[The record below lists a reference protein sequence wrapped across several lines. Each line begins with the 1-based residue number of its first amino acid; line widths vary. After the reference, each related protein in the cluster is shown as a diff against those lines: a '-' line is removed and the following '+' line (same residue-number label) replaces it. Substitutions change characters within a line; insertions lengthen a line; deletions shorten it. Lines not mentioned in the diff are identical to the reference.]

1 LKNAWRKGINDMKNS
16 ADVIKKILLTEKG
29 TQLSEEQNKYLFK
42 VAKEANKMEIKKA
55 VEELFNVR
63 VMAVNTMRRKGK
75 KKRTRTAQ
83 SGITASWKRAVVS
96 LHKED
101 SINLV

>member
-1 LKNAWRKGINDMKNS
+1 MKNS

-29 TQLSEEQNKYLFK
+29 TRLSEEQNQYLFR

-55 VEELFNVR
+55 VEALFNVR

-75 KKRTRTAQ
+75 KKRERTAHY
-83 SGITASWKRAVVS
+83 GTTASWKRAVVT

-101 SINLV
+101 TISLV

>member
-1 LKNAWRKGINDMKNS
+1 MKNS
-16 ADVIKKILLTEKG
+16 ADIIKKVLLSEKG
-29 TQLSEEQNKYLFK
+29 TRLTEENNQYVFR
-42 VAKEANKMEIKKA
+42 VAKDANKIEIKKA

-75 KKRTRTAQ
+75 KKRERTPHF
-83 SGITASWKRAVVS
+83 GTTASWKRAVVT

-101 SINLV
+101 SITLI

>member
-1 LKNAWRKGINDMKNS
+1 MKNS

-29 TQLSEEQNKYLFK
+29 TRMAEEQNKYLFR

-75 KKRTRTAQ
+75 KKRQRTAHY
-83 SGITASWKRAVVS
+83 GTTAAWKRAFVTVHEEDKDRMS
-96 LHKED
+96 LF
-101 SINLV
+101 

>member
-1 LKNAWRKGINDMKNS
+1 MKNS

-29 TQLSEEQNKYLFK
+29 TRLSEEQNKYLFR
-42 VAKEANKMEIKKA
+42 VAKEANKVEIRKA

-75 KKRTRTAQ
+75 KKRERTAHF
-83 SGITASWKRAVVS
+83 GTTASWKRAVVT
-96 LHKED
+96 LHEDD
-101 SINLV
+101 SINLI

>member
-1 LKNAWRKGINDMKNS
+1 MKNS

-29 TQLSEEQNKYLFK
+29 TRMAEEQNKYLFR

-75 KKRTRTAQ
+75 KKRARTAHY
-83 SGITASWKRAVVS
+83 GTTASWKRAVVTVHEEDRDKLS
-96 LHKED
+96 L
-101 SINLV
+101 I

>member
-1 LKNAWRKGINDMKNS
+1 MRNS

-29 TQLSEEQNKYLFK
+29 TRLSEEQNKYLFK
-42 VAKEANKMEIKKA
+42 VAKEANKVEIKKA

-75 KKRTRTAQ
+75 KKRQRTAQ
-83 SGITASWKRAVVS
+83 YGTTAAWKRAVVS